1 MPTTALAIP
10 DRIDRAILTIRGHR
24 VMLDADLARL
34 YRVETRALVQAVKR
48 NADRFPADFM
58 IKLTAAD
65 LAELKSQSVISSF
78 AHGGRRTAPYA
89 FTEQG
94 VAMLSTVLRSR
105 RAIRANIEIM
115 RAFVRMRR
123 ALYLTAALGRRLD
136 ELEKKCDTRFTI
148 VFTAI
153 RELMAPRGGPRKRI
167 GFGA

>member
-1 MPTTALAIP
+1 
-10 DRIDRAILTIRGHR
+10 
-24 VMLDADLARL
+24 MLDADLARL
-34 YRVETRALVQAVKR
+34 YNVETRALLQAVKR
-48 NADRFPADFM
+48 NQDRFPPDFV
-58 IKLTAAD
+58 IRLTAPDIAY
-65 LAELKSQSVISSF
+65 LKSQSVISSF

-123 ALYLTAALGRRLD
+123 ALQPTAGLAKKLD
-136 ELEKKCDTRFTI
+136 ELERRCDTRFNV

-153 RELMAPRGGPRKRI
+153 RELMAPPVASRKRI
-167 GFGA
+167 GFGR